1 MKTCNDIIQAAMKQS
16 AEIDAGTLP
25 RGSYS
30 SRVKPKQQ
38 NQPPT
43 FGCKPAD
50 DHAVDQYSSMEL
62 DTWGT

>member
-1 MKTCNDIIQAAMKQS
+1 MKTCNDIIQSAMKQS

-38 NQPPT
+38 NQLPI
-43 FGCKPAD
+43 FGCKPVG
-50 DHAVDQYSSMEL
+50 HEVDQHSSMEL